1 MDTVPCRLVFIVK
14 QQLINNLFLSQ
25 KPRLSLS
32 VKIAI
37 INMEANIKT
46 NQSAQ
51 GLILIYLTS
60 LIW

>member
-1 MDTVPCRLVFIVK
+1 MDTVPCRLVFIVE